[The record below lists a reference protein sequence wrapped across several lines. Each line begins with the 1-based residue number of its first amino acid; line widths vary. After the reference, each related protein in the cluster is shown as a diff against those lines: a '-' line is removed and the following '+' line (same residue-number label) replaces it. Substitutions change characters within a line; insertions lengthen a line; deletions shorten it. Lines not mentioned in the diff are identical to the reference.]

1 MSEVILYGAEWCPY
15 CQSLKKFLE
24 SEQIKFNYQDVDS
37 SDDVKNQ
44 MLSLT
49 DQNFLIP
56 TIVID
61 GNAYQNPPR
70 QQLAKLL
77 DINIKPPKQTD
88 VLIIGAGPS
97 GLSSAIYTSREDLD
111 TLLIEKGSVGGL
123 ASITDQIDNYP
134 GFEEGVTGIDFAD
147 KLEKQAERFGA
158 KIDFGEVVG
167 IESLPEGGIL
177 VATTEGDIKA
187 KAVLISTGSSYKKL
201 GVKGEEEYLSR
212 GVHYCATCDGA
223 FYRDKKL
230 AVIGGGNSAVQ
241 EALFLTR
248 FTSHIDLL
256 VRSNLRASDVLIK
269 ELDKAV
275 DEGKITIHKGI
286 DIKELAGDGKFLN
299 QVIALQNGKE
309 TNFSVDGV
317 FIFIGLEPNT
327 NFLKYTSV
335 ELDEWGFVKT
345 DLSLMTSIPGVFAS
359 GDVRSGA
366 TMQIA
371 SAAGEGATAAL
382 NIRKYIESSKKQ

>member
-24 SEQIKFNYQDVDS
+24 AEQIKFSYQDVDS
-37 SDDVKNQ
+37 SEDVKNQ
-44 MLSLT
+44 MLNLT

-299 QVIALQNGKE
+299 QVVALQNGKE
-309 TNFSVDGV
+309 TNFSVDGA

-382 NIRKYIESSKKQ
+382 NIRKYIESKK

>member
-1 MSEVILYGAEWCPY
+1 MSEIILYGAEWCPY

-24 SEQIKFNYQDVDS
+24 AEQIKFNYQDVDS

-61 GNAYQNPPR
+61 GKAYQNPPR
-70 QQLAKLL
+70 QQLAKLIN
-77 DINIKPPKQTD
+77 INIKPPKQTD

-223 FYRDKKL
+223 FYRNKKL

-248 FTSHIDLL
+248 FTSHIHLL
-256 VRSNLRASDVLIK
+256 VRSEIRASDVLVK
-269 ELDKAV
+269 ELNKAV

-299 QVIALQNGKE
+299 QVVAIQNGKE
-309 TNFSVDGV
+309 TNFGVDGV

-327 NFLKYTSV
+327 NFLKYTTV

-382 NIRKYIESSKKQ
+382 NIRKYIESKK

>member
-24 SEQIKFNYQDVDS
+24 AEQIKFNYQDVDS

-61 GNAYQNPPR
+61 GKAYQNPPR

-147 KLEKQAERFGA
+147 KLEKQAERFGT

-177 VATTEGDIKA
+177 VATTEGDIKT

-256 VRSNLRASDVLIK
+256 VRSEIRASDVLVK
-269 ELDKAV
+269 ELNKAV

-299 QVIALQNGKE
+299 EVVALQNGKE
-309 TNFSVDGV
+309 TNFSVDGA

-382 NIRKYIESSKKQ
+382 NIRKYIESKK

>member
-24 SEQIKFNYQDVDS
+24 AEQIKFNYQDVDS
-37 SDDVKNQ
+37 SDDIKKQ

-56 TIVID
+56 TIVVD
-61 GNAYQNPPR
+61 GKAYQNPSR
-70 QQLAKLL
+70 QELAKLL
-77 DINIKPPKQTD
+77 NINIKPPKQTD

-134 GFEEGVTGIDFAD
+134 GFEEGITGIDFAD

-248 FTSHIDLL
+248 FTSHIHLL
-256 VRSNLRASDVLIK
+256 VRSEIRASDVLVK
-269 ELDKAV
+269 ELNKAV

-299 QVIALQNGKE
+299 QVVALQNGKE
-309 TNFSVDGV
+309 TNFSVDGA

>member
-1 MSEVILYGAEWCPY
+1 MSEIILYGAEWCPY

-24 SEQIKFNYQDVDS
+24 AEQIKFNYQDVDT

-61 GNAYQNPPR
+61 GKAYQNPPR

-187 KAVLISTGSSYKKL
+187 RAVLISTGSSYKKL
-201 GVKGEEEYLSR
+201 GV
-212 GVHYCATCDGA
+212 
-223 FYRDKKL
+223 
-230 AVIGGGNSAVQ
+230 
-241 EALFLTR
+241 
-248 FTSHIDLL
+248 
-256 VRSNLRASDVLIK
+256 
-269 ELDKAV
+269 
-275 DEGKITIHKGI
+275 
-286 DIKELAGDGKFLN
+286 
-299 QVIALQNGKE
+299 
-309 TNFSVDGV
+309 
-317 FIFIGLEPNT
+317 
-327 NFLKYTSV
+327 
-335 ELDEWGFVKT
+335 
-345 DLSLMTSIPGVFAS
+345 
-359 GDVRSGA
+359 
-366 TMQIA
+366 
-371 SAAGEGATAAL
+371 
-382 NIRKYIESSKKQ
+382 

>member
-24 SEQIKFNYQDVDS
+24 AEQIKFKYQDVDS

-61 GNAYQNPPR
+61 GKAYQNPPR
-70 QQLAKLL
+70 QQLAKIL

-134 GFEEGVTGIDFAD
+134 GFEKGVTGIDFAD

-256 VRSNLRASDVLIK
+256 VRSEIRASDVLVK
-269 ELDKAV
+269 ELNKAV

-299 QVIALQNGKE
+299 QVVALQNGKE

-327 NFLKYTSV
+327 NFLKYTTV

-382 NIRKYIESSKKQ
+382 NIRKYIESKK

>member
-1 MSEVILYGAEWCPY
+1 MSEIILYGAEWCPY

-24 SEQIKFNYQDVDS
+24 AEQIKFSYQDVDS
-37 SDDVKNQ
+37 SDDVKKQ
-44 MLSLT
+44 MLNLT

-61 GNAYQNPPR
+61 GKAYQNPPR

-187 KAVLISTGSSYKKL
+187 GAVLISTGSSYKKL

-256 VRSNLRASDVLIK
+256 VRSEIRASDVLVK
-269 ELDKAV
+269 ELNKAV
-275 DEGKITIHKGI
+275 EEGKITIYNGI

-299 QVIALQNGKE
+299 QVAALQNGKE

>member
-24 SEQIKFNYQDVDS
+24 AEQIKFNYQDVDS

-44 MLSLT
+44 MLRLT

-61 GNAYQNPPR
+61 GKAYQNPPR
-70 QQLAKLL
+70 QQLAKLIN
-77 DINIKPPKQTD
+77 INIKPPKQTD

-167 IESLPEGGIL
+167 IESLPGGGIL

-187 KAVLISTGSSYKKL
+187 RAVLISTGSSYKKL

-223 FYRDKKL
+223 FYRNKKL

-248 FTSHIDLL
+248 FTSHIHLL
-256 VRSNLRASDVLIK
+256 VRSEIRASDVLVK
-269 ELDKAV
+269 ELNKAV
-275 DEGKITIHKGI
+275 DGGKITIHKGI

-299 QVIALQNGKE
+299 QVVALQNGKE

-345 DLSLMTSIPGVFAS
+345 NLSLMTSIPGVFAS

>member
-1 MSEVILYGAEWCPY
+1 MSEIILYGAQRCPY

-24 SEQIKFNYQDVDS
+24 AEQIKFNYQDVDS

-61 GNAYQNPPR
+61 GKAYQNPPR

-134 GFEEGVTGIDFAD
+134 GFEEGITGIDFAD
-147 KLEKQAERFGA
+147 KLEKQAEHFGA

-256 VRSNLRASDVLIK
+256 VRSGIRASDVLVK
-269 ELDKAV
+269 ELNKAV
-275 DEGKITIHKGI
+275 EEGKITIHKGI

-299 QVIALQNGKE
+299 QVVALQNGKE
-309 TNFSVDGV
+309 TNFSVDGA

-335 ELDEWGFVKT
+335 ELDQWGFVKT

-382 NIRKYIESSKKQ
+382 NIRKYIESKK

>member
-1 MSEVILYGAEWCPY
+1 MSEIILYGAEWCPY

-24 SEQIKFNYQDVDS
+24 AEQIKFNYQDVDS

-61 GNAYQNPPR
+61 GKAYQNPPR
-70 QQLAKLL
+70 QQLAKLIN
-77 DINIKPPKQTD
+77 INIKPPKQTD

-187 KAVLISTGSSYKKL
+187 RAVLISTGSSYKKL

-256 VRSNLRASDVLIK
+256 VRSEVRASDVLVK
-269 ELDKAV
+269 ELNNAV
-275 DEGKITIHKGI
+275 DEGKIAIHKGI
-286 DIKELAGDGKFLN
+286 DIKELAGDGKF
-299 QVIALQNGKE
+299 
-309 TNFSVDGV
+309 
-317 FIFIGLEPNT
+317 
-327 NFLKYTSV
+327 
-335 ELDEWGFVKT
+335 
-345 DLSLMTSIPGVFAS
+345 
-359 GDVRSGA
+359 
-366 TMQIA
+366 
-371 SAAGEGATAAL
+371 
-382 NIRKYIESSKKQ
+382 

>member
-1 MSEVILYGAEWCPY
+1 MSEIILYGAEWCPY

-24 SEQIKFNYQDVDS
+24 AEQIKFSYQDVDS
-37 SDDVKNQ
+37 SDDVKKQ

-56 TIVID
+56 TIVVD
-61 GNAYQNPPR
+61 GKAYQNPPR

-187 KAVLISTGSSYKKL
+187 GAVLISTGSSYKKL
-201 GVKGEEEYLSR
+201 GIKGEEEYLSR

-248 FTSHIDLL
+248 FTSHIHLL
-256 VRSNLRASDVLIK
+256 VRSEIRASDVLVK
-269 ELDKAV
+269 ELNKAV

-299 QVIALQNGKE
+299 QVVALQNGKE
-309 TNFSVDGV
+309 TNFSVDGA

>member
-1 MSEVILYGAEWCPY
+1 MSEIILYGAEWCPY

-24 SEQIKFNYQDVDS
+24 AEQIKFSYQDVDS
-37 SDDVKNQ
+37 SEDVKNQ
-44 MLSLT
+44 MLNLT

-61 GNAYQNPPR
+61 GKAYQNPPR

-248 FTSHIDLL
+248 FATHIDLL
-256 VRSNLRASDVLIK
+256 VRSEIKASEVLIR
-269 ELDKAV
+269 ELGKMV
-275 DEGKITIHKGI
+275 ESGKITIHKNI
-286 DIKELAGDGKFLN
+286 EAKEIIGDGKHISSIEAT
-299 QVIALQNGKE
+299 QDGKPLS
-309 TNFSVDGV
+309 FKPDGIFV
-317 FIFIGLEPNT
+317 FIGLTPNT
-327 NFLKYTSV
+327 NFLKYTNV
-335 ELDEWGFVKT
+335 DLDDWGFVAT
-345 DLSLMTSIPGVFAS
+345 DLNLMTSIPGVFAS